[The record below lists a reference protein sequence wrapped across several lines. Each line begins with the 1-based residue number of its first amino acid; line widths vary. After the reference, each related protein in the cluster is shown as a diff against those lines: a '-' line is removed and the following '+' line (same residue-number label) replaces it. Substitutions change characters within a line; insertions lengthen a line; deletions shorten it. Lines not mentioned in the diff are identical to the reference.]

1 MLKLA
6 ETVECWNLFRLTL
19 AHLQWLSRWLLLVEG
34 SAQKS
39 LKLSPRVS
47 FPPRL
52 AHLDQFKPIFET
64 WLTTPAGTSIWMA
77 EPPLSAP
84 APPCQHNKFQY
95 FRKTPRISWRG
106 NFFNRW
112 INVWR
117 GNRRPHKYPSW
128 TDLTRRVIDYQMA
141 GKRDCH
147 QPTLIRALTNDS
159 RYTHGYSSLLILT
172 HIKFSLFLMAQIT
185 AWIHLLNRESS
196 YRRNRKH
203 LIYSSYSFV
212 FLFCGRNAIS
222 VKFLKNSLK
231 NPKIHSMLMFWW
243 RTVLVWNVNPKEK
256 IYWLQDL

>member
-1 MLKLA
+1 MLILA
-6 ETVECWNLFRLTL
+6 QIVECSNLFRLTL
-19 AHLQWLSRWLLLVEG
+19 AHLQWLSRRLLLVEG

-106 NFFNRW
+106 NFLNRW
-112 INVWR
+112 IDVWR

-147 QPTLIRALTNDS
+147 QPTLIRALTNNS
-159 RYTHGYSSLLILT
+159 RYTHEYVFKFYWYWYISNCSLFSFSLHESTLWNVKAHTKKMQTSDIFKLLICLSVVWQ
-172 HIKFSLFLMAQIT
+172 KWNLR
-185 AWIHLLNRESS
+185 LLS
-196 YRRNRKH
+196 
-203 LIYSSYSFV
+203 
-212 FLFCGRNAIS
+212 
-222 VKFLKNSLK
+222 
-231 NPKIHSMLMFWW
+231 
-243 RTVLVWNVNPKEK
+243 EK
-256 IYWLQDL
+256 LPQEPN

>member
-6 ETVECWNLFRLTL
+6 ETVKCSDLFRLAL
-19 AHLQWLSRWLLLVEG
+19 AHLQWLSRRLLLVEG

-95 FRKTPRISWRG
+95 FRKKRRISWRDCL
-106 NFFNRW
+106 NRW

-117 GNRRPHKYPSW
+117 GNRRPHKYPNCADYSRLCFIDMGPRSTTGVLGGLGDRSW
-128 TDLTRRVIDYQMA
+128 GLSCDIV
-141 GKRDCH
+141 
-147 QPTLIRALTNDS
+147 P
-159 RYTHGYSSLLILT
+159 SSADAV
-172 HIKFSLFLMAQIT
+172 M
-185 AWIHLLNRESS
+185 
-196 YRRNRKH
+196 
-203 LIYSSYSFV
+203 
-212 FLFCGRNAIS
+212 
-222 VKFLKNSLK
+222 
-231 NPKIHSMLMFWW
+231 
-243 RTVLVWNVNPKEK
+243 EK
-256 IYWLQDL
+256 

>member
-1 MLKLA
+1 MLILA
-6 ETVECWNLFRLTL
+6 QIVECSNLFRLTL
-19 AHLQWLSRWLLLVEG
+19 AHLQWLSRRLLLVEG

-117 GNRRPHKYPSW
+117 GNRRPHKYPSCA
-128 TDLTRRVIDYQMA
+128 DLTKESLHWLPDGRKTRLPPTNINQSPNKRFKVNTWTFKFIDIDTYQIFPFS
-141 GKRDCH
+141 KKNLEN
-147 QPTLIRALTNDS
+147 QLWKLTFLEI
-159 RYTHGYSSLLILT
+159 LL
-172 HIKFSLFLMAQIT
+172 LF
-185 AWIHLLNRESS
+185 
-196 YRRNRKH
+196 KH
-203 LIYSSYSFV
+203 KS
-212 FLFCGRNAIS
+212 C
-222 VKFLKNSLK
+222 
-231 NPKIHSMLMFWW
+231 
-243 RTVLVWNVNPKEK
+243 
-256 IYWLQDL
+256 